1 MNTKKF
7 KEILEQ
13 STLIDSVADYEIRRY
28 TNSGGYVIIDTLGDF
43 VILDEYNVADVCSV
57 IFEDLIDQGKITQN

>member
-13 STLIDSVADYEIRRY
+13 STHIDSVADYEIRRY

-43 VILDEYNVADVCSV
+43 VILDEDNVTDVCGI
-57 IFEDLIDQGKITQN
+57 IFEDLIDQGKITEN

>member
-1 MNTKKF
+1 MNTN
-7 KEILEQ
+7 
-13 STLIDSVADYEIRRY
+13 IDSVADYEIRRY

-43 VILDEYNVADVCSV
+43 VILDEYNVADVCSI

>member
-1 MNTKKF
+1 MNSKKF
-7 KEILEQ
+7 KEILEV
-13 STLIDSVADYEIRRY
+13 STHIDKSGDYEIRRY

-43 VILDEYNVADVCSV
+43 VILDEYNVADVCSI

>member
-7 KEILEQ
+7 KEILEH
-13 STLIDSVADYEIRRY
+13 STHVDSVADYEIRRY

-43 VILDEYNVADVCSV
+43 VILDEYNVADVCSI

>member
-13 STLIDSVADYEIRRY
+13 STHIDSADYEIRRY

>member
-7 KEILEQ
+7 KEILEK
-13 STLIDSVADYEIRRY
+13 STHIDSVADYEIRLY
-28 TNSGGYVIIDTLGDF
+28 TNSVLYVIIDTLGDF